1 MDDDYVVLRIEGVGP
16 AATGGG
22 LQGMT
27 TMRARVSRQGFD
39 RLPAAPDLGAPGGR
53 TIFEMGV
60 MKHGIGPPMTGAGG
74 DGLLILNAERPRMT
88 AERAQLSPAQLH
100 EAMRDPQN
108 VVSRA
113 FPVAAITL
121 QGGTADDAPQV
132 AAAKADGKDWGLAS
146 IGADGAHLAGKAGD
160 VVVAVLDSGIDRS
173 HQAFPPE
180 MDIVA
185 ESFVG
190 GTAADAKGHGTHC
203 ASLIFGR
210 TADGVRLGVA
220 PAIRKALVA
229 KVFDDAGGSST
240 AAVVN
245 ALAWA
250 HREKANIVSMSLSF
264 DFEAMFR
271 RLTLAGWD
279 DSAAIWETLVR
290 YRDAVD
296 QLQRQIDVLRA
307 ATIDDPGILIV
318 AAAGNQSRRDREKPY
333 SVRTGIPAAASGV
346 LSVGAVGRDGRVP
359 AFSNIN
365 PLLVGPGVGVV
376 GAKAGGGLV
385 AMDGTS
391 AATPHVAGLAALWWD
406 ALKTRN
412 GRVTAEDVSANL
424 RARTRRLADV
434 ETDQQ
439 GAGLAL
445 APPADFA

>member
-1 MDDDYVVLRIEGVGP
+1 MDDDYVVLRIEGVTP
-16 AATGGG
+16 AVSGG

-27 TMRARVSRQGFD
+27 TMRPRVSGGGFD
-39 RLPAAPDLGAPGGR
+39 RQVRGLDGAGSGGR
-53 TIFEMGV
+53 ILFEAKAMRDA
-60 MKHGIGPPMTGAGG
+60 ITPPSAGAGG
-74 DGLLILNAERPRMT
+74 DGLIILTGDRPRMT
-88 AERAQLSPAQLH
+88 AERAQLSPAQLR
-100 EAMRDPQN
+100 EAVRDPRN

-113 FPVAAITL
+113 FPVAAVTL
-121 QGGTADDAPQV
+121 QGAAADGPPRV
-132 AAAKADGKDWGLAS
+132 AAARAAGQDWGLVTV
-146 IGADGAHLAGKAGD
+146 GADGAHLAGKAGD
-160 VVVAVLDSGIDRS
+160 VVVAVLDSGIDRA
-173 HQAFPPE
+173 HPAFPPD
-180 MDIVA
+180 MDIVT

-190 GTAADAKGHGTHC
+190 GTAADTEGHGTHC

-210 TADGVRLGVA
+210 AADGVRLGVA

-229 KVFDDAGGSST
+229 KVFDGAGGSST

-279 DSAAIWETLVR
+279 ESAAIWETLVR

-318 AAAGNQSRRDREKPY
+318 AAAGNQSRRDKEKPY
-333 SVRTGIPAAASGV
+333 SVRTGIPAAAAGV
-346 LSVGAVGRDGRVP
+346 LSVGAVGRDGKIP

-365 PLLVGPGVGVV
+365 PVLVGPGVGVV
-376 GAKAGGGLV
+376 GARAGGGL
-385 AMDGTS
+385 AALDGTS
-391 AATPHVAGLAALWWD
+391 AATPYVAGLAALWWD
-406 ALKTRN
+406 ALKARN
-412 GRVTAEDVSANL
+412 GRVTAEDVAANL
-424 RARTRRLADV
+424 RARSRRLADV
-434 ETDQQ
+434 DTEQQ

-445 APPADFA
+445 APPADFG